1 MDDILA
7 SADLGEGRSVHV
19 ATLSNEAVTDSGA
32 EHLGFGGYFIF
43 EVCDLAGQK
52 GIEVLGKAPSFDA
65 AMRLIEVFKLH

>member
-19 ATLSNEAVTDSGA
+19 ATLSRESVIDSGA

-43 EVCDLAGQK
+43 EVSDLVGEK
-52 GIEVLGKAPSFDA
+52 GINILGKACSFDA